1 MKIVHLSTGLNP
13 GGAERQLRNLVT
25 ATNPQRFRHVIISM
39 LDRGLVGD
47 QLAADGF
54 EVHALEMESGIP
66 SPFAFPKLAKLL
78 REIQPDI
85 LQCWMYHANLLG
97 LLAGKLVGVPAIIWG
112 IRTSNPQ
119 YQSPRSLTGLVVKVC
134 SWFSSHL
141 NCVIVNSKN
150 GRARHRR
157 WGYCDAK
164 LRVIPNGFDVSEFKP
179 DPEARRAVR
188 AELGV
193 GESEILIGMI
203 ARFLEVKDHATFFAA
218 ARILRQREARG
229 RFLLA
234 GQGID
239 RSNEALW
246 RMLVAA
252 GMEDRVYLLGRRSD
266 VARVTAAL
274 DIATLTSWGESFPNV
289 IGEAMA
295 CGVPCAATDSGDTAE
310 IIADAGRVVPIRDP
324 EALARTWEELI
335 RIGPAGRRAL
345 GERARVRVVEN
356 YSIKKLAETYESLYE
371 EIWLHKDRG
380 REAPS
385 QEEHDVS
392 VTAR

>member
-1 MKIVHLSTGLNP
+1 MMKIVHLSTGLNP

-25 ATNPQRFRHVIISM
+25 ASKPQRFRHVIISM

-54 EVHALEMESGIP
+54 EVHALEMRSGIP
-66 SPFAFPKLAKLL
+66 SPSALPKLVRLL
-78 REIQPDI
+78 RQIQPDI

-112 IRTSNPQ
+112 IRASNP
-119 YQSPRSLTGLVVKVC
+119 RFGNLRTLTGCVVKVC
-134 SWFSSHL
+134 SWLSRYPD
-141 NCVIVNSKN
+141 CVVVNSRN

-179 DPEARRAVR
+179 DPEGRRGVR
-188 AELGV
+188 AELRV
-193 GESEILIGMI
+193 GEGEILIGLI
-203 ARFLEVKDHATFFAA
+203 ARFEKMKDHGTFIRA
-218 ARILRQREARG
+218 ARIISRCEPRTK
-229 RFLLA
+229 FLLA

-252 GMEDRVYLLGRRSD
+252 GMQDRVHLLGRRSD
-266 VARVTAAL
+266 VARVMAAL

-289 IGEAMA
+289 VGEAMA

-310 IIADAGRVVPIRDP
+310 IIGDAGRVVPIRDP
-324 EALARTWEELI
+324 EALARAWEELI

-345 GERARVRVVEN
+345 GERARAWVIENFSVE
-356 YSIKKLAETYESLYE
+356 KLTQRYEDLYE
-371 EIWLHKDRG
+371 EIG
-380 REAPS
+380 
-385 QEEHDVS
+385 
-392 VTAR
+392 